1 MCVRA
6 YSYKHIYTNII
17 PKIKTYDTKRTN
29 KILMFVHNPGKRTEQ
44 KKQEPEM
51 CLRSEMYDLNAVA
64 FKLFSLSIPLRPQVT
79 HNLKKIF
86 LLHYK
91 NERKNNTK

>member
-6 YSYKHIYTNII
+6 YAYKHIYTNIM

-29 KILMFVHNPGKRTEQ
+29 KILMFVHNPGKRT
-44 KKQEPEM
+44 PEM
-51 CLRSEMYDLNAVA
+51 CLRNEMYDLNAVA
-64 FKLFSLSIPLRPQVT
+64 FKLFSLFLSLRPQVT